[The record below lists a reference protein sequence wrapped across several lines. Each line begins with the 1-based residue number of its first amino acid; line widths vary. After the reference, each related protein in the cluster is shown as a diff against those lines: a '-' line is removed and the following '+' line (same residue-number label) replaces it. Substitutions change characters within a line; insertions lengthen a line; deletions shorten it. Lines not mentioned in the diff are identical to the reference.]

1 MHLTANYHPVGHR
14 GGALKFIRVMR
25 LTAILL
31 LTACLQVSART
42 EGQTITLAAK
52 NKPLE
57 RVFGE
62 IKKQSG
68 FSFIYG
74 RELINSARRVNVN
87 VKNEPLVKVL
97 ELIFHD
103 QPLDFKISD
112 NYIVISPK
120 PPVVNQAGDRSE
132 EEPLPPIQI
141 SGRVT
146 DEAGKPLA
154 GASIKLKGAQG
165 GTSTDDKGEFTFS
178 IPGKGGI
185 LIISYVGYRVQEIP
199 VNKSG
204 EISVKLSLEDNKT
217 EEIVVI
223 GYGTA
228 RRRDLTGSI
237 ATLSNE
243 SYKDQPVVNASSAL
257 QGRVAGVA
265 VTNNSGAPGGSVKIR
280 IRGANSI
287 NANNDPLYVVDGI
300 ALSSIGLGDLN
311 VNDIESMEVL
321 KDASA
326 TAVYGSRG
334 ANGVILITTKSGKSG
349 IPRVEY
355 NSFVSFN
362 KPMKKY
368 DLMDAVTYAK
378 TANLTA
384 GASVFADP
392 QSFAGKGTDWQDL
405 IFANSTT
412 QSHQVS
418 VAGGKEGTKYY
429 ISGFYIDQGGLL
441 VNSNQKRFG
450 LRSNLDMKLS
460 KKIDLGINVYAGRLN
475 SHNNGDMGSKG
486 NPVTSALTW
495 APTEQVYD
503 APGQYNRFGISPI
516 WANPYMTIKERDG
529 DNYSNVGVFNGRFR
543 YAITDWLTLT
553 VNGGLDM
560 NISKYAY
567 LNNDWISPGNPGS
580 GQSSSENYTFQN
592 SNVLTFHRS
601 FGDHDLTV
609 TALEE
614 ATSNKYTSF
623 SASGSGL
630 SSISNGYYNLGL
642 NTSQSIASGYSNWSL
657 LSFMGRA
664 AYSYNDK
671 YLLTATIRRDGSSK
685 FQGNNKWSSFPSF
698 SAGWKLSNE
707 KFIQA
712 LGVFSN
718 LKLRAG
724 WGVTGNQA
732 IGPYSTLGLLNGVIY
747 SYGTASVYQG
757 YTLGNPATPNVKWE
771 TSKQTDIGLDVG
783 LLGGRLNITADYYNK
798 NTSDLLL
805 LTRIANYD
813 GGGNYLKNI
822 GKVNNKGWE
831 FLIEGTLYKEGN
843 FTWSTAF
850 NGAWNQNKVI
860 NLGKDSLLERP
871 LLTGGGLIS
880 APIQVVKV
888 GQPMGAFYLIPWQ
901 GVYQSDK
908 GIYKAGDAK
917 YRDVD
922 GNGSVGFEDRV
933 ISGSAMP
940 KFTWGFNN
948 NFSYKNFELNIFI
961 QGSQGNKIFN
971 ATYASTAVPTSD
983 VKFINLAD
991 AANYW
996 TPSNTGSTWANPA
1009 SKNKSWVESTQFLQD
1024 GSYVRLKNVSLS
1036 YTLGKSLLKVLSA
1049 KIYVSAQNIATIT
1062 KYKGFDPEAST
1073 MPAGSD
1079 VDAGIELGA
1088 YPSPKTVTV
1097 GVQLK
1102 F

>member
-1 MHLTANYHPVGHR
+1 MKLFLDGNSRLWWVNCRTKMLMSMKLTI
-14 GGALKFIRVMR
+14 AL
-25 LTAILL
+25 ILSASVQVYAL
-31 LTACLQVSART
+31 SGEAQTVTISQRNISLQQVFKEINR
-42 EGQTITLAAK
+42 QTGLD
-52 NKPLE
+52 
-57 RVFGE
+57 VVYDMQVV
-62 IKKQSG
+62 KQAG
-68 FSFIYG
+68 KID
-74 RELINSARRVNVN
+74 LH
-87 VKNEPLVKVL
+87 VKNMEVADVL
-97 ELIFHD
+97 KLCF
-103 QPLDFKISD
+103 
-112 NYIVISPK
+112 
-120 PPVVNQAGDRSE
+120 
-132 EEPLPPIQI
+132 
-141 SGRVT
+141 
-146 DEAGKPLA
+146 AGKPFSFVKM
-154 GASIKLKGAQG
+154 GETIVVKEKIPEASSAAPPVAAIRIKGRITG
-165 GTSTDDKGEFTFS
+165 DKGEPLGAVSVVNKTKGKTVVSNDNGEFEIEGDIGDLLEVSS
-178 IPGKGGI
+178 I
-185 LIISYVGYRVQEIP
+185 GYRTQQI
-199 VNKSG
+199 K
-204 EISVKLSLEDNKT
+204 ISSSKEVLNVAL
-217 EEIVVI
+217 VVAAVEGQVVVV
-223 GYGTA
+223 GYGTQK
-228 RRRDLTGSI
+228 RGDLTGSHS
-237 ATLSNE
+237 TLSSQ

-257 QGRVAGVA
+257 QGRVPGVA

-334 ANGVILITTKSGKSG
+334 ANGVIIITTKSGRSG

-392 QSFAGKGTDWQDL
+392 QSFAGKGTDWQNL

-412 QSHQVS
+412 QSHQLS
-418 VAGGKEGTKYY
+418 IAGGKEGTKYY
-429 ISGFYIDQGGLL
+429 ISGYYIDQGGLL

-450 LRSNLDMKLS
+450 LRSNLDVKLS
-460 KKIDLGINVYAGRLN
+460 KKIDVGINIYAGRIN
-475 SHNNGDMGSKG
+475 SHNNDDMGSKG

-495 APTEQVYD
+495 APTELVYD

-516 WANPYMTIKERDG
+516 WANPYMTIKEKDG

-592 SNVLTFHRS
+592 SNVLTFHRA
-601 FGDHDLTV
+601 FGEHDLTV

-614 ATSNKYTSF
+614 ATSNRYNSF

-657 LSFMGRA
+657 LSFMGRV

-671 YLLTATIRRDGSSK
+671 YLLTATVRRDGSSK
-685 FQGNNKWSSFPSF
+685 FQGNNKWSNFPSF

-707 KFIQA
+707 KFIEA
-712 LGVFSN
+712 LGIFSN

-747 SYGTASVYQG
+747 SYGTGTVFQG

-771 TSKQTDIGLDVG
+771 TSKQTDIGLDAG
-783 LLGGRLNITADYYNK
+783 FLGGRLNITADYYNK

-805 LTRIANYD
+805 FTRISNYD
-813 GGGNYLKNI
+813 GGGSYLKNI

-831 FLIEGTLYKEGN
+831 FLIEGTPYKSGD

-850 NGAWNQNKVI
+850 NAAFNQNKVI

-871 LLTGGGLIS
+871 VIGGGLIS
-880 APIQVVKV
+880 APIQAVKV
-888 GQPMGAFYLIPWQ
+888 GQPMGAFYLIPWE

-933 ISGSAMP
+933 ISGSATP

-948 NFSYKNFELNIFI
+948 NFSYKNFELNVFI

-971 ATYASTAVPTSD
+971 AAYASTAVPTSD
-983 VKFINLAD
+983 VKFINLAE

-996 TPSNTGSTWANPA
+996 TSSNTGSTWANPA

-1036 YTLGKSLLKVLSA
+1036 YTIGKNLLRVVSA

-1062 KYKGFDPEAST
+1062 KYKGFDPEATST
-1073 MPAGSD
+1073 SAGSD
-1079 VDAGIELGA
+1079 VDAGIDLGA

-1097 GVQLK
+1097 GVQVK